1 MGRRA
6 LAAAVTLSAL
16 MACSGTASN
25 NGPVNRQHGIPIRAS
40 EIHGPGTRMGDG
52 FTVPPG
58 AVLAGP
64 VLSTTNS
71 SNTGHLRTWTATLG
85 IDGPPVEVMQQ
96 LANQAFAKGLTLA
109 PEGERSCGEP
119 RVPVPQPAICRFT
132 STPIVRGQP
141 TAKQG
146 LSVEVQQTDTPTTIG
161 FVTYTDLATGPEIV
175 FQADHPT
182 VATPDLMLPPLPA
195 QRGAAHG
202 RLPQEGE
209 EIAPGIPVLP
219 NTAAVTPVFLSW
231 LGKTEAV
238 LRVTDE
244 PDTVFRRYV
253 HLLADLYGDLSRS
266 PTNRSGP
273 WSVKYASFEE
283 GIEDGA
289 GGTIHLF
296 TAGRRAY
303 IRLELH
309 PSA

>member
-16 MACSGTASN
+16 MACSRTAAS
-25 NGPVNRQHGIPIRAS
+25 NGPVNREHGIPIRAS

-64 VLSTTNS
+64 VLSTTYS
-71 SNTGHLRTWTATLG
+71 SNTGHVRTWFATLG
-85 IDGPPVEVMQQ
+85 IDGPPIDVMQQ
-96 LANQAFAKGLTLA
+96 LANQAHASGLTLA
-109 PEGERSCGEP
+109 PEGGFCPSMP
-119 RVPVPQPAICRFT
+119 RVPVPQPRFCRYT
-132 STPIVRGQP
+132 STPIMRGQP
-141 TAKQG
+141 TTSRSF
-146 LSVEVQQTDTPTTIG
+146 SVEVQQTDAPTTIG
-161 FVTYTDLATGPEIV
+161 FVTYTDLAAGPEIV

-182 VATPDLMLPPLPA
+182 VAAPDLTLAPLPA

-209 EIAPGIPVLP
+209 EIAPGIPMLP
-219 NTAAVTPVFLSW
+219 NTAAVTPLFRSW
-231 LGKTEAV
+231 RGQTEAV

-253 HLLADLYGDLSRS
+253 HLLKDLYGSLSRS

-273 WSVKYASFEE
+273 WRVQYASFEE
-283 GIEDGA
+283 GFEDGA

-296 TAGRRAY
+296 TAGNRAY

>member
-1 MGRRA
+1 MGRGA
-6 LAAAVTLSAL
+6 LAAAVTLSGL

-25 NGPVNRQHGIPIRAS
+25 NGPVDRQHGIPIRAS

-64 VLSTTNS
+64 VLSTTNRA
-71 SNTGHLRTWTATLG
+71 NTGHVRTWSATLG
-85 IDGPPVEVMQQ
+85 IDGPPIDVMQQ
-96 LANQAFAKGLTLA
+96 LANQAHAKGLTLA
-109 PEGERSCGEP
+109 PEGPVCSSTP
-119 RVPVPQPAICRFT
+119 RVPVSQPRFCRYT

-141 TAKQG
+141 TAIQSF
-146 LSVEVQQTDTPTTIG
+146 SVEVQQTDAPTTIG
-161 FVTYTDLATGPEIV
+161 FVAYQDLAAGPEIV

-182 VATPDLMLPPLPA
+182 VAAPDLMLAPLPA
-195 QRGAAHG
+195 QHGAARG

-209 EIAPGIPVLP
+209 EIAPGIPMLP
-219 NTAAVTPVFLSW
+219 NTTAVTPVFRSW
-231 LGKTEAV
+231 RGQTEAV

-244 PDTVFRRYV
+244 PDAVFRRYV
-253 HLLADLYGDLSRS
+253 HLLRDLYGGLTRS

-273 WSVKYASFEE
+273 WKVNYASFEE

-289 GGTIHLF
+289 GGTLHLF
-296 TAGRRAY
+296 TAGHRAY